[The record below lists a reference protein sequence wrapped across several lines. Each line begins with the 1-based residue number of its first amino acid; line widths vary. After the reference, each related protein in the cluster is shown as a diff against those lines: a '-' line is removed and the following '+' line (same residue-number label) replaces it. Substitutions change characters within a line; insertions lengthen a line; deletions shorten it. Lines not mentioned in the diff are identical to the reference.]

1 MRWCLPVLVHSE
13 NWNCAVGKVRS
24 ASKGGIS
31 AFLSLAQ
38 HHTDDI
44 LEAKSRFQPSL
55 WHHSLLSA
63 LPQGE
68 ILWILL
74 TWDQSPVSAPVSGLV
89 LMSSH
94 SREQRG
100 DTLDNRRPTFSLC
113 SIPMSTELSHA
124 QHCNVHIFF
133 LYIMEV
139 RVKVSVQTRFTFNIH
154 VIDPHAW
161 SSFCHFAHLYYEYIR
176 FKFRGHPHCVAMV
189 TNSHGTL
196 QT

>member
-1 MRWCLPVLVHSE
+1 M
-13 NWNCAVGKVRS
+13 S
-24 ASKGGIS
+24 AS
-31 AFLSLAQ
+31 
-38 HHTDDI
+38 
-44 LEAKSRFQPSL
+44 
-55 WHHSLLSA
+55 
-63 LPQGE
+63 
-68 ILWILL
+68 
-74 TWDQSPVSAPVSGLV
+74 VSGPV

-176 FKFRGHPHCVAMV
+176 FKFRGHQHCVAMV

-196 QT
+196 AGINRDCKREMFLLKLMIKESGGSFYPVPCSLIKLH